1 MRSTQPGSSKK
12 TCAHRPPRGS
22 SLCRHVRACL
32 HALGAA
38 IGKRG
43 SELRG
48 TGAARRGRTAPAS
61 DASIFS
67 VVLCSRSQHLT
78 TFSHQPGLSSR
89 ACTRLCVRVSLRAR
103 VSVCARV
110 CARAHVGRGEPTA
123 ALFVSAR
130 ARVGVRARVCARACR
145 PGGAHRGTVGCQRQL
160 EQLRVRRKPR
170 GESRDELCE
179 RVLSVEQRT
188 ETIKL
193 PALYHPT
200 QRRLLGEGV
209 QALELPR
216 RHLRG
221 RVRWTRP
228 RRCAMR

>member
-1 MRSTQPGSSKK
+1 M
-12 TCAHRPPRGS
+12 
-22 SLCRHVRACL
+22 
-32 HALGAA
+32 
-38 IGKRG
+38 
-43 SELRG
+43 
-48 TGAARRGRTAPAS
+48 
-61 DASIFS
+61 
-67 VVLCSRSQHLT
+67 
-78 TFSHQPGLSSR
+78 
-89 ACTRLCVRVSLRAR
+89 RAR
-103 VSVCARV
+103 
-110 CARAHVGRGEPTA
+110 
-123 ALFVSAR
+123 VSAR

-145 PGGAHRGTVGCQRQL
+145 PGGAHRGTVCLCAARVSARAHAGRGEPTAALSPVSASLSSSGCAANRASTLFSHQPGLSSRACARRCVRVSLRARVPVCARVCRPGGAHRGTVARQRQL

-179 RVLSVEQRT
+179 RVRSVEQRT

-193 PALYHPT
+193 PALYHPS
-200 QRRLLGEGV
+200 QRWPVGEGV

>member
-103 VSVCARV
+103 VPV
-110 CARAHVGRGEPTA
+110 CARA
-123 ALFVSAR
+123 
-130 ARVGVRARVCARACR
+130 CARACR
-145 PGGAHRGTVGCQRQL
+145 PGGAHRGTVARQRQL

-170 GESRDELCE
+170 EHVLPPARLVEPRLRASMRA
-179 RVLSVEQRT
+179 RVSARARVGATRACLRARM
-188 ETIKL
+188 
-193 PALYHPT
+193 PAGGSP
-200 QRRLLGEGV
+200 
-209 QALELPR
+209 PR
-216 RHLRG
+216 HCC
-221 RVRWTRP
+221 P
-228 RRCAMR
+228 SAPA

>member
-145 PGGAHRGTVGCQRQL
+145 PGGAHRGTVARQRQL

-170 GESRDELCE
+170 EHTVLPPARLVEPRLRASMRA
-179 RVLSVEQRT
+179 RVGARARVGVRARM
-188 ETIKL
+188 
-193 PALYHPT
+193 PAGGSP
-200 QRRLLGEGV
+200 
-209 QALELPR
+209 PR
-216 RHLRG
+216 HCC
-221 RVRWTRP
+221 P
-228 RRCAMR
+228 SAPA